1 MIPMPVNCPQST
13 VWFSAKYTLFYLDMM
28 KQDDLQDKQNDAMIL

>member
-1 MIPMPVNCPQST
+1 MIPMPVNCSQST
-13 VWFSAKYTLFYLDMM
+13 VWFSAKYILFYLDMM